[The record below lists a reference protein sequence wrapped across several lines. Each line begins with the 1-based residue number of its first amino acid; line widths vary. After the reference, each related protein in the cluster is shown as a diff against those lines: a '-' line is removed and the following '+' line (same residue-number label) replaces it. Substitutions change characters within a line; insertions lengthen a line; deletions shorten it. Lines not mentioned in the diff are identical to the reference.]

1 MNILRLGIAG
11 LGTVGVGVIELLR
24 DNAAIVAARTGTDI
38 IVTAVSSRDKSRDRG
53 VSLDDMVWHDD
64 ARTLAAAE
72 NVDVVLELIGG
83 SEGIAKEVVEIA
95 LTAGKDVVTANKALI
110 AHHGAAL
117 GKLAFDN
124 DASLLFEAAVAGGI
138 PVIKTLREGLAA
150 NEITSVAGIL
160 NGTCN
165 YILTE
170 MEKTG
175 RGFEDVL
182 QEAQEKGYA
191 EADPSFDVGG
201 IDAAHKL
208 AIIASLAFGVEP
220 TMDDLF
226 IEGIEHITY
235 EDIMFARDLGYS
247 VRLIGITKPT
257 DKGVERRMHPCLVP
271 ADSPLGQVDD
281 VFNAVQI
288 VAHPVDSIFL
298 EGRGAGAGPTASS
311 VMADVMDIARGV
323 NVPIFGIVDSSL
335 NNRDFSSMD
344 DVASRYYLR
353 LCVEDRAGVM
363 AAITKELEHADISV
377 ETLVQPPHDRN
388 EAAQIVLT
396 THETTEKKMRL
407 ALATL
412 AKLDAVKEKPQ
423 LIRIEKS

>member
-1 MNILRLGIAG
+1 VTQLRIGIAG
-11 LGTVGVGVIELLR
+11 LGTVGVGVMQLLS
-24 DNAAIVAARTGTDI
+24 DNAAIVKARTGKDL
-38 IVTAVSSRDKSRDRG
+38 VVSAVSSRDKTRDRG
-53 VSLDDMVWHDD
+53 VSLDGIDWHDD
-64 ARTLAAAE
+64 ARDLAVAD

-83 SEGIAKEVVEIA
+83 SDGIAKEVCEIA
-95 LTAGKDVVTANKALI
+95 LGAGKDVVTANKALI

-117 GKLAFDN
+117 GKLATN
-124 DASLLFEAAVAGGI
+124 NNAALLFEAAVAGGI

-150 NEITSVAGIL
+150 NEIKSVAGIL

-175 RGFEDVL
+175 RDFADVL
-182 QEAQEKGYA
+182 EEAQEKGYA

-208 AIIASLAFGVEP
+208 AIIASLAFGVPP

-226 IEGIEHITY
+226 IEGIEHVTY
-235 EDIMFARDLGYS
+235 EDITFARELGYS

-257 DKGVERRMHPCLVP
+257 ENGIERRMHPCLIP
-271 ADSPLGQVDD
+271 EELPLGQVDD

-288 VAHPVDSIFL
+288 NAHPVDTIFL

-335 NNRDFSSMD
+335 KSQSFSSMD
-344 DVASRYYLR
+344 DVACRYYLR
-353 LCVEDRAGVM
+353 LSVEDKAGVM
-363 AAITKELEHADISV
+363 AAITKELEKADISV
-377 ETLVQPPHDRN
+377 ETLVQPPHKN
-388 EAAQIVLT
+388 GEAAQIVLT
-396 THETTEKKMRL
+396 THETTEKKMRA
-407 ALATL
+407 ALDTMSA
-412 AKLDAVKEKPQ
+412 LDVIKEKPQ
-423 LIRIEKS
+423 LIRIEQS

>member
-1 MNILRLGIAG
+1 MTQLRLGIAG
-11 LGTVGVGVIELLR
+11 LGTVGIGVMELLR
-24 DNAAIVAARTGTDI
+24 DNAALVKARTGKDVV
-38 IVTAVSSRDKSRDRG
+38 VTAVSSRDKTRDRG
-53 VSLDDMVWHDD
+53 VSLDGIDWHDD
-64 ARTLAAAE
+64 ARNLAKAD

-83 SEGIAKEVVEIA
+83 SEGIAKDVCEIA
-95 LTAGKDVVTANKALI
+95 LSAGKDVVTANKALI

-117 GKLAFDN
+117 GKNAGDN
-124 DASLLFEAAVAGGI
+124 GASLLFEAAVAGGI

-150 NEITSVAGIL
+150 NEIKSVMGIL

-182 QEAQEKGYA
+182 SEAQEKGYA

-208 AIIASLAFGVEP
+208 VIMASLAFGVAP

-247 VRLIGITKPT
+247 IRLIGITKPT
-257 DKGVERRMHPCLVP
+257 DTGVERRMHPCLVP

-288 VAHPVDSIFL
+288 DAHPVDSIFL

-311 VMADVMDIARGV
+311 VMADVMDIARDV
-323 NVPIFGIVDSSL
+323 KVPIFGIVNSSL
-335 NNRDFSSMD
+335 KSESFSSMD
-344 DVASRYYLR
+344 SVVSRYYLR
-353 LCVEDRAGVM
+353 LSVEDRAGVM
-363 AAITKELEHADISV
+363 AAITKELEKADISV
-377 ETLVQPPHDRN
+377 ETLVQPPHDKTA
-388 EAAQIVLT
+388 AAQIVLT
-396 THETTEKKMRL
+396 THETTEQNMRL
-407 ALATL
+407 ALDRL
-412 AKLDAVKEKPQ
+412 AALDVVKEKPQ
-423 LIRIEKS
+423 LIRIEQS